1 MPRARRSAGYRSAA
15 AARTSSTVPL
25 DPPTMTKP
33 RRTSGADSRPDPA
46 AATMQPATP
55 RAQPVASTGTRRCLS
70 IARPAGS
77 AATADDARNT
87 AGPRPRI
94 DSMPVTRTSVMVET
108 ATTSWSMPLRHV
120 SVAASRTVFR
130 RTSAG
135 DGASE
140 ITQRSRRPPRHKD
153 HDRADQAEH
162 EAGARQREDHEESA
176 DGDPAVSGPDHLP
189 LLLLPGSER
198 HRGEWSH
205 TG

>member
-1 MPRARRSAGYRSAA
+1 M
-15 AARTSSTVPL
+15 VH
-25 DPPTMTKP
+25 PTMPSTQPK
-33 RRTSGADSRPDPA
+33 
-46 AATMQPATP
+46 AT
-55 RAQPVASTGTRRCLS
+55 TGTRRCRS
-70 IARPAGS
+70 IALPAGR
-77 AATADDARNT
+77 AATAEDARKT

-94 DSMPVTRTSVMVET
+94 DSMPVTRTSVIVDT
-108 ATTSWSMPLRHV
+108 ATTSWSIPLRQV
-120 SVAASRTVFR
+120 SVAARRIVFR

-176 DGDPAVSGPDHLP
+176 DSDPGVSSPDHLP

-198 HRGEWSH
+198 HGGMVAHR
-205 TG
+205 TGRRLSLLRPHRAAAGAAAGR